1 MSVQQKFNDYADGKD
16 VKLLKLKGFNS
27 LLKDAGLVSSTGLDQ
42 TQVGLL
48 FAKGDAH
55 FKKQKKFDFKTFEWL
70 LEHIADKLDMGQP
83 EVVAAIMRSTK
94 GASVS
99 GTKSAKI
106 GRLEE
111 KTGVYA
117 AGSDAGHVAVGHD
130 LSQLAD
136 RDVKVNARGVVEST
150 ATATAVVASEINES
164 KMGQASK
171 SEMTQLKA
179 TFVRY
184 CATGES
190 SMSVAQFKKF
200 CKDAGHVG
208 KSGFRISD
216 VTLCHAHCRQIG
228 QTKLSKN
235 DFASVRNENKDEK
248 QKFCALEDIAVR
260 MSGGSGDHGA
270 ILAQVISRSLNPTK
284 GKSSKTTK
292 AQKEGK
298 SHAATGKKRQIKK
311 DGVYSGVKMS
321 TAFRNAEVK
330 KDKIKDTFESFCF
343 RGKVTMSA
351 VQFGKYCKA
360 AGVLELKDANSVHS
374 GCIGPGKKNMTFDSF
389 SKGKNCGL
397 QKVANFAHANGS
409 YPKEADVLV
418 EVIKSFANAKNVVTG
433 TKTKVKASLEEKT
446 GVYKVGGGSS
456 KDAPTGLASQLRGGS
471 STKSTKG

>member
-1 MSVQQKFNDYADGKD
+1 MSLKQKFQDYTDGKE
-16 VKLLKLKGFNS
+16 KLLKLKGFNS
-27 LLKDAGLVSSTGLDQ
+27 LLKDSGLVSSKGLDQ

-55 FKKQKKFDFKTFEWL
+55 FKKQKKFDWKTFEWL
-70 LEHIADKLDMGQP
+70 LPHIADKLDMSQP
-83 EVVAAIMRSTK
+83 DVEAAIISSKK

-117 AGSDAGHVAVGHD
+117 AGSDAGHVAEGRD

-136 RDVKVNARGVVEST
+136 RDVKVNARGVVET
-150 ATATAVVASEINES
+150 KATKTAVVASEINES
-164 KMGQASK
+164 KMGQVSK

-179 TFVRY
+179 TFDRY
-184 CATGES
+184 CATGEK

-208 KSGFRISD
+208 KSGFRMAD

-228 QTKLSKN
+228 KTKLSKC

-248 QKFCALEDIAVR
+248 QTFCALEDIAVR

-270 ILAQVISRSLNPTK
+270 ILAQVVARSLNPTK
-284 GKSSKTTK
+284 GKSTKTTK
-292 AQKEGK
+292 VQKAGK
-298 SHAATGKKRQIKK
+298 AHAATGKQREIKK
-311 DGVYSGVKMS
+311 DGPYSGVKMS

-330 KDKIKDTFESFCF
+330 KDGKLKDSFESFCF
-343 RGKVTMSA
+343 RGKVSMSA
-351 VQFGKYCKA
+351 VQFAKYCKA

-374 GCIGPGKKNMTFDSF
+374 GCIGPGKKNMTFDNF

-409 YPKEADVLV
+409 YPDGTDVLV

-456 KDAPTGLASQLRGGS
+456 KDAPKGLESQLRGGS
-471 STKSTKG
+471 ANKATKG